1 MRMSEKAWRI
11 ILLTIFLKTENVLL
25 NSAVHMLM
33 NSWLQAASF
42 TIFHCVIVTAQA
54 ESKKYPAQPQSFI
67 Y

>member
-1 MRMSEKAWRI
+1 MEDVGKDMENH
-11 ILLTIFLKTENVLL
+11 TINYFLKTENVLL

-42 TIFHCVIVTAQA
+42 TIFLCIIITAQA
-54 ESKKYPAQPQSFI
+54 ESEKYPAKTQGFI